1 MGLSRADAAPDGE
14 ALPVTIGRDSG
25 NDSEPVLI
33 TEAQPSLDEQLS
45 ARRTKYLIMMSL
57 RVVCLVLAATFYHT
71 PWLLAIFVVGA
82 VALPWMAVLIA
93 NDRPPKKALKPHRFG
108 GHPDRAKAITP
119 STSDSRVIER

>member
-14 ALPVTIGRDSG
+14 ALRVAIGRDSG
-25 NDSEPVLI
+25 NGSEPVLI

-45 ARRTKYLIMMSL
+45 ARRTKYLIMMGV

-71 PWLLAIFVVGA
+71 PWLMAIFIVGA

-93 NDRPPKKALKPHRFG
+93 NDRPPKKATRVHRFR
-108 GHPDRAKAITP
+108 GHPDPGRAIAP
-119 STSDSRVIER
+119 STSDSHVIEG

>member
-1 MGLSRADAAPDGE
+1 MELSRADAAPDGE
-14 ALPVTIGRDSG
+14 ALPVTIGRD

-45 ARRTKYLIMMSL
+45 ARRTKYLIMMSI

-71 PWLLAIFVVGA
+71 PWLMAIFVVGA

-93 NDRPPKKALKPHRFG
+93 NDRPPKKAMKVNRFG
-108 GHPDRAKAITP
+108 GHPDRSRAITP
-119 STSDSRVIER
+119 ATSDSRVIEG

>member
-1 MGLSRADAAPDGE
+1 
-14 ALPVTIGRDSG
+14 
-25 NDSEPVLI
+25 
-33 TEAQPSLDEQLS
+33 
-45 ARRTKYLIMMSL
+45 MMSL

-108 GHPDRAKAITP
+108 GHPDPAGRSPRPQATAVSSKVEAR
-119 STSDSRVIER
+119 SG

>member
-33 TEAQPSLDEQLS
+33 TEAQPSLDAQLS
-45 ARRTKYLIMMSL
+45 ARRTKYLIMMSV

-71 PWLLAIFVVGA
+71 PWLMAIFIVGA

-93 NDRPPKKALKPHRFG
+93 NDRPPKKAMKVNRFG
-108 GHPDRAKAITP
+108 GHPDRGRAIAP
-119 STSDSRVIER
+119 STSDSRVIEG

>member
-1 MGLSRADAAPDGE
+1 MGLSRAGAAPDGE

-25 NDSEPVLI
+25 DDSEPVLI

-108 GHPDRAKAITP
+108 GHPDPTKAITP
-119 STSDSRVIER
+119 PTSNSHVIEG

>member
-1 MGLSRADAAPDGE
+1 M
-14 ALPVTIGRDSG
+14 TIGRD

-45 ARRTKYLIMMSL
+45 ARRTKYLIMMSV

-71 PWLLAIFVVGA
+71 PWLMAIFVVGA

-93 NDRPPKKALKPHRFG
+93 NDRPPKKAMKVNRFG
-108 GHPDRAKAITP
+108 GHPDRSRAITP
-119 STSDSRVIER
+119 ATSDSRVIEG

>member
-1 MGLSRADAAPDGE
+1 MGWSRADAAPDGE

-108 GHPDRAKAITP
+108 GHPDPTKAITP
-119 STSDSRVIER
+119 PTSDSHVIEG

>member
-25 NDSEPVLI
+25 DGNEPVLI

-45 ARRTKYLIMMSL
+45 ARRTKYLIMMGV
-57 RVVCLVLAATFYHT
+57 RVVCLVLAAAFYHT
-71 PWLLAIFVVGA
+71 PWLMAVFVIGA

-93 NDRPPKKALKPHRFG
+93 NDRPPKKAMKVHRFG
-108 GHPDRAKAITP
+108 GHPDRGRAITP
-119 STSDSRVIER
+119 ATSDSRVIEG

>member
-1 MGLSRADAAPDGE
+1 MGLSRAGAALDGE

-25 NDSEPVLI
+25 NESEPVLI

-108 GHPDRAKAITP
+108 GHPDPTKAITP
-119 STSDSRVIER
+119 PTSDSHVIEG